1 MENEEIRKLVIA
13 GYEKL
18 RNGQFKEL
26 SEMYAEDAVWISPV
40 VEGIPFSGPRK
51 GREEI
56 LHRIEAMMSAQESK
70 QLQITAIIVESNRS
84 AVMGH
89 SVWLVKATNK
99 MYEADWVHA
108 AEYDEDGRICRFQMI
123 FDTAA
128 TSAAFR
134 AS

>member
-26 SEMYAEDAVWISPV
+26 SEMYTEDAVWISPV
-40 VEGIPFSGPRK
+40 VEGIPFSGPRN

-56 LHRIEAMMSAQESK
+56 LYRVEAMMSAQESR

-89 SVWLVKATNK
+89 SVWLVKSTK
-99 MYEADWVHA
+99 KIYETDWVHA
-108 AEYDEDGRICRFQMI
+108 ADFNEDGRIRRFQMV

-128 TSAAFR
+128 TSAAFTPN
-134 AS
+134 